1 MPAAAPAGASQNT
14 QNPEVFPM
22 PSLLRRCAVLLLL
35 LAPLAHAAPLPKLR
49 APLKDEA
56 KASTVVLYVQQT
68 EVAVDDPYVGAPGGG
83 LLGAL
88 IGSAIES
95 KMARNRQA
103 AVGPVRDAM
112 LDFGFEQQL
121 QAALQRHLP
130 RSLVADDAQFLVVRS
145 EQEWRDHLRRVTPSN
160 VLLVTARYA
169 FEQNFEM
176 AYVHAIA
183 SLQRADKPLP
193 DEATFEA
200 LPNRKKRKL
209 APTLLHTG
217 SYYSAFVTHSPYQKQ
232 ARADGDAGFE
242 HNAKQWTQDGAEP
255 LRASFAA
262 GIEEVAALVER
273 EAAAGLPKADGKVRA
288 MIPHSVLPSNSRKLP
303 RLEAG
308 AGRSLLQDKFDLYWV
323 DDRLIKS

>member
-1 MPAAAPAGASQNT
+1 MS
-14 QNPEVFPM
+14 F
-22 PSLLRRCAVLLLL
+22 LLRRCVVLLLL

-49 APLKDEA
+49 APLAQDA
-56 KASTVVLYVQQT
+56 RASTVVLYVQQT

-112 LDFGFEQQL
+112 LDFRFEEQL
-121 QAALQRHLP
+121 QAALKRRLSP
-130 RSLVADDAQFLVVRS
+130 ALVEDDAPFVVVRS
-145 EQEWRDHLRRVTPSN
+145 EQEWRDHLRRVTPAT

-183 SLQRADKPLP
+183 SLQRADKALP
-193 DEATFEA
+193 DEAAFEA

-209 APTLLHTG
+209 APTIVHTG
-217 SYYSAFVTHSPYQKQ
+217 SYYSAFVTHSPYRKQ
-232 ARADGDAGFE
+232 ARAEGDAGFE
-242 HNAKQWTQDGAEP
+242 HNAKQWAKGGAEP
-255 LRASFAA
+255 LRASFSA

-273 EAAAGLPKADGKVRA
+273 EATAALPRAGGKVRA
-288 MIPHSVLPSNSRKLP
+288 MLPHSILAPVSRRLP

-308 AGRSLLQDKFDLYWV
+308 AGRSLLQDKYDLLWV
-323 DDRLIKS
+323 DDRQIKS